1 MRKIAFDS
9 TGYTYDD
16 DSWAAI
22 LERIERQ
29 LVMNGLPSLRDA
41 RWEEWDGGC
50 SFEGTDDEVNRVKQI
65 LSLYAVAVWEF
76 DAADQAR
83 QVL

>member
-1 MRKIAFDS
+1 MNKIAFDS
-9 TGYTYDD
+9 TGYTYED
-16 DSWAAI
+16 DSWAMI
-22 LERIERQ
+22 LGRIERQ
-29 LVMNGLPSLRDA
+29 LAMDGLPSLRDT

-50 SFEGTDDEVNRVKQI
+50 FFEGTDDEVNRVKQI

-76 DAADQAR
+76 DAADQSR